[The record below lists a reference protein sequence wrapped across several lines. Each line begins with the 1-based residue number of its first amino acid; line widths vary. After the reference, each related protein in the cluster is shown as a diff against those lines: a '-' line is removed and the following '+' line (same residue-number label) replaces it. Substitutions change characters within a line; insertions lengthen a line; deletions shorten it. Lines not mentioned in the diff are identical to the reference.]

1 MESLLED
8 QLILR
13 CKEGDSSAF
22 GELIKG
28 YKTQLFTYLVRLS
41 GNSTMAEDL
50 FQDTLIKAWKGLP
63 AYKEQNKFSSWLFAI
78 AHNIAID
85 AHRKNK
91 TYENVNLK
99 DDFTEVYV
107 SENQH
112 VQLEQNELKELI
124 VDSLK
129 LLPEKQRNVFL
140 LRQHSGMSFKEIAET
155 TGQNINTVLSHMN
168 YAVKK
173 IRKILRDKNV
183 I

>member
-1 MESLLED
+1 MED

-13 CKEGDSSAF
+13 CKQGDSSAF

-28 YKTQLFTYLVRLS
+28 YKKQLFTYLVRLS

-63 AYKEQNKFSSWLFAI
+63 AYKEQNKFSSWLFSI

-91 TYENVNLK
+91 VKEKIY
-99 DDFTEVYV
+99 
-107 SENQH
+107 SENNIEVSLVH
-112 VQLEQNELKELI
+112 TNHLAELEDRELKEMI
-124 VDSLK
+124 IESLE

-140 LRQHSGMSFKEIAET
+140 LRQHSGMSFKEIAEA
-155 TGQNINTVLSHMN
+155 TGQNLNTVLSHMN

-173 IRKILRDKNV
+173 LRKILREKNV